1 TTLSDL
7 THGEMMVRGYNDIN
21 YKTWSL
27 SQFKNATAPVFERI
41 NVKG

>member
-1 TTLSDL
+1 
-7 THGEMMVRGYNDIN
+7 N

-27 SQFKNATAPVFERI
+27 SQFKNATAPVFEKI

>member
-1 TTLSDL
+1 
-7 THGEMMVRGYNDIN
+7 

-27 SQFKNATAPVFERI
+27 SQFKNATAPVFEKI